1 MKITEIRELTVDEIN
16 FQIQETN
23 KALFDARFKHS
34 MHQLDNTAELR
45 LLRHRIA
52 QLKTVLSDKS
62 RKA

>member
-16 FQIQETN
+16 AQIQDSH

-45 LLRHRIA
+45 QLRHRIA
-52 QLKTVLSDKS
+52 QLKTVLNEKS